1 MKFAVSISME
11 RFSPDESMQDAVRNF
26 RALAKVADEGGFE
39 TLWTAEHHT
48 IECTISPNPFQTLT
62 WLAQHTDRIRLG
74 TATLVA
80 PYWSPIRLAGEAALC
95 DHLTGGRL
103 EFGIARGAYQYEF
116 DRMAGGIP
124 QQEGVAFMKELVPAV
139 RKLWAGDYEHDGH
152 YWKFPLAT
160 SVPKPLQQ
168 PHPAIWVAARDP
180 GTFDWAVGIGANI
193 LSTPLSAPPAEVGV
207 LGEKFRKAVADH
219 PERPR
224 PRLMMQRRTCVYDRQ
239 ADWELAVRHS
249 VDYGGYFENLM
260 QNSGA
265 VRNGFPEA
273 IPFETIANRD
283 NYNPQAVRDNLM
295 FGTPDEII
303 RKLQVYEDAG
313 VDQFAL
319 GLSFNLPFA
328 LQMKTLRLFI
338 DEVMPHFAARERE
351 KTKAA
356 AQAPRL
362 AAVGH

>member
-1 MKFAVSISME
+1 MKFAVSIAME
-11 RFSPDESMQDAVRNF
+11 RFSPQESMRDAVGNF
-26 RALAKVADEGGFE
+26 LTLAKIADEGGFE

-62 WLAQHTDRIRLG
+62 WIAQHTDRIRLG
-74 TATLVA
+74 TATIVA

-139 RKLWAGDYEHDGH
+139 QKLWSGDYAHDGH

-160 SVPKPLQQ
+160 SVPKPMQQ

-180 GTFDWAVGIGANI
+180 GTFDWAVGVGANI

-207 LGEKFRKAVADH
+207 LGEKFRKAVTDH

-224 PRLMMQRRTCVYDRQ
+224 PRLMMQRRTCVYDRKQ
-239 ADWELAVRHS
+239 DWELAVRHS
-249 VDYGGYFENLM
+249 VDYGRYFENLM
-260 QNSGA
+260 QNLGG
-265 VRNGFPEA
+265 VKNGFPEA
-273 IPFETIANRD
+273 VPMEIVTNRD
-283 NYNPQAVRDNLM
+283 NYNPQAVHDNLM
-295 FGTPDEII
+295 FGTPDEIV

-319 GLSFNLPFA
+319 GLSFNLPFE
-328 LQMKTLRLFI
+328 LQVKTLRLFI
-338 DEVMPHFAARERE
+338 DEVMPHFAARERH
-351 KTKAA
+351 KT
-356 AQAPRL
+356 AQSRL
-362 AAVGH
+362 AAAEH